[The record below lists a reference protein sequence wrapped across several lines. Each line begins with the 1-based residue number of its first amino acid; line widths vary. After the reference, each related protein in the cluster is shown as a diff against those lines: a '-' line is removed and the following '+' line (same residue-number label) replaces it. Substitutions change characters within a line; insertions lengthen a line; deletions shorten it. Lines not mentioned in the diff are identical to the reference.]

1 MNIVLKTRY
10 LPETWIKINMCLG
23 LMKIIQM
30 HLKSQQWKI
39 QLIQCYWYMNVF
51 KRRLVLEKKG
61 NLFCLLLDTNCGRGE
76 RLREAIQT
84 TGKFV
89 ETLKHNTN
97 CRERWSIVTDWRL
110 IHCLT
115 EAGEQQFEQFCACS
129 LMCRVV
135 RRWVSKANPCLPD
148 VLTAVYRLQVF
159 CLVLNTN
166 PPFLSAVYNTFQ
178 YII

>member
-1 MNIVLKTRY
+1 MLRFD
-10 LPETWIKINMCLG
+10 
-23 LMKIIQM
+23 KIIQT

-39 QLIQCYWYMNVF
+39 QLIQCYRYMNVF
-51 KRRLVLEKKG
+51 KRKLVLGKKR
-61 NLFCLLLDTNCGRGE
+61 NPLCLLLDTNCWGGETQRGNSNS
-76 RLREAIQT
+76 T
-84 TGKFV
+84 VKFV
-89 ETLKHNTN
+89 ETLKHNID

-135 RRWVSKANPCLPD
+135 RGWVCKANPCLPD

-166 PPFLSAVYNTFQ
+166 PPFLSAVYKTFP